1 MTQHYSYSPSPRPGN
16 PLVHWTTSH
25 SDSGLQTDT
34 IIIIDVTSP
43 IKIIEQAN
51 IKQLNLKG
59 VVDRILKY
67 LSQFQLNIQFM
78 FSQRILLNI
87 ENVWAN
93 WLNWKW
99 QPLQTTSVP
108 KTWLFI
114 ILNIIYFEEEGPF
127 LVIRISLVLL
137 ILTFR
142 FVLPSHFQ
150 YLLWAKII
158 TIAAVVMV
166 MWISHQKHNLF
177 QSQSIHWLA

>member
-78 FSQRILLNI
+78 FSQQILLNI
-87 ENVWAN
+87 ENV
-93 WLNWKW
+93 
-99 QPLQTTSVP
+99 
-108 KTWLFI
+108 
-114 ILNIIYFEEEGPF
+114 
-127 LVIRISLVLL
+127 
-137 ILTFR
+137 
-142 FVLPSHFQ
+142 
-150 YLLWAKII
+150 
-158 TIAAVVMV
+158 
-166 MWISHQKHNLF
+166 
-177 QSQSIHWLA
+177 